1 MKTKIT
7 YSNDSDYG
15 VQTLELTVANESN
28 FDTLL
33 EAMQDELDFYNIT
46 YVGCPQEDE
55 NSFTDSFA
63 ICKDE
68 MLKADFMKTMRGIIK
83 GAKKSLK

>member
-7 YSNDSDYG
+7 YSNDSDYN
-15 VQTLELTVANESN
+15 VQTIELTVENESN

-63 ICKDE
+63 ICKGE
-68 MLKADFMKTMRGIIK
+68 MLKSDFMKTMRRIIRE
-83 GAKKSLK
+83 AKKSLK